1 MFNRCPTNFTVSD
14 DCCVPPN
21 IVTQDFDTFKLSSNI
36 SVSTSMYPLAV
47 IVTGSLSTRS
57 AYEAIVLPTNLAINA
72 SQVVKGFSTV
82 CSRTAN
88 AAYNI
93 SLPSAAELAAKAL
106 EIHGQAVF
114 QGQRLLPIIIHNNNT
129 AVGAAT
135 LVAGTGVT
143 LFPTLVTIPPNK
155 TATCIISFISTTQ
168 VAGLC
173 SVSS

>member
-1 MFNRCPTNFTVSD
+1 MFNRCPTNFTVSEES
-14 DCCVPPN
+14 CVPPN
-21 IVTQDFDTFKLSSNI
+21 ITIQDFDTVKLSANI

-57 AYEAIVLPTNLAINA
+57 AYEAIVLPTNLAISA
-72 SQVVKGFSTV
+72 SQVVQGFSTV

-93 SLPSAAELAAKAL
+93 SLPSAAELAAKEL
-106 EIHGQAVF
+106 EIHGMAVLE
-114 QGQRLLPIIIHNNNT
+114 GQRLLPIIIHNNNT
-129 AVGAAT
+129 VGAAT
-135 LVAGTGVT
+135 LVAGAGVT
-143 LFPTLVTIPPNK
+143 LSPTLVTIPPNK
-155 TATCIISFISTTQ
+155 TATCIISFISATQ